1 VLARARLGSP
11 FGGGGGGGG
20 GGAGLSMNHL
30 YTPAF
35 DLFKKILGFDQSN
48 YPDSL
53 KVPPKLLSRWNSTAG
68 EAWYAHTY

>member
-1 VLARARLGSP
+1 VVVPLT
-11 FGGGGGGGG
+11 
-20 GGAGLSMNHL
+20 GLSMNHL

-53 KVPPKLLSRWNSTAG
+53 KVYVDPCDLYRQA
-68 EAWYAHTY
+68 